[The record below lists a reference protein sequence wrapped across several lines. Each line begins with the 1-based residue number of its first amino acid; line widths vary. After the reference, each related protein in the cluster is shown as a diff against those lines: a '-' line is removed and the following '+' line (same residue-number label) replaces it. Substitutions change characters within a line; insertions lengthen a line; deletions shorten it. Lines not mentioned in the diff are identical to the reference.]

1 MHRFILLLC
10 ILAAMNISTTNQM
23 PFPSQ
28 EITLNTREKTL
39 KLLCPQDPEM
49 VLNSITD
56 EQYEKDKFL
65 PYWAEHWP
73 SAQVLFPFIEK
84 SKTQLSTPNTRI
96 CELGCGLGIVSS
108 LLAQFNHSVFSVDI
122 SPQACIYS
130 KENISRNGGI
140 SRVIVSDW
148 RAMAFKKEF
157 DLVVASDVL
166 YEQRWIDP
174 VLNCIKGLLKP
185 GGKAWIADPCRRFW
199 EIFKQTAAQSGFTV
213 KIIHNGTVN
222 KTKVEIVE
230 LSKVLS

>member
-1 MHRFILLLC
+1 
-10 ILAAMNISTTNQM
+10 MNNSVSNKM

-28 EITLNTREKTL
+28 QIVIETAGKDFRF
-39 KLLCPQDPEM
+39 LCPQDPDM

-73 SAQVLFPFIEK
+73 SAQVLFPFIGK
-84 SKTQLSTPNTRI
+84 SKTELSAPNTRI
-96 CELGCGLGIVSS
+96 CELGCGLGIVSA
-108 LLAQFNHSVFSVDI
+108 LLAQINHSVFSVDI

-130 KENISRNGGI
+130 KENILRNGGTPH
-140 SRVIVSDW
+140 VIVSDW

-157 DLVVASDVL
+157 DFVVASDVL

-174 VLNCIKGLLKP
+174 ILSCIKSLLKP

-199 EIFKQTAAQSGFTV
+199 EIFKQTAARSGFTV
-213 KIIHNGTVN
+213 KIIHTGTVN

-230 LSKVLS
+230 LSEDKA